1 MYGLLTKCDV
11 EFFFL
16 EFMDRDVV
24 EVDKLEKK
32 KTRPI
37 SSHLDRTGFVNKG
50 FIIWLSGKFLLPG
63 TPPGGP
69 RGQDSSVLPARVAN
83 YSAGF
88 DSSFPL
94 FGASQITVKQ

>member
-11 EFFFL
+11 KFFFL

-32 KTRPI
+32 TRPM

-50 FIIWLSGKFLLPG
+50 FIIWLSGKFFLRDTPG
-63 TPPGGP
+63 WSE
-69 RGQDSSVLPARVAN
+69 RAR
-83 YSAGF
+83 
-88 DSSFPL
+88 
-94 FGASQITVKQ
+94 